1 VAVPLGVALEVAVL
15 PAEAVA
21 AAQDNTRNKFAG
33 SNTTACTG
41 HRAVDCTR
49 THRAVAEQDSSI
61 EDSWKNLWHIP
72 GHPNPG

>member
-1 VAVPLGVALEVAVL
+1 MAAPLGVALEVAVL

-49 THRAVAEQDSSI
+49 THRAAAEPGSSI
-61 EDSWKNLWHIP
+61 ADSWKNQWRIP
-72 GHPNPG
+72 VPLNPD